1 MKFEEIRLRTLFV
14 ILVGIVCYGI
24 ALFMEFN
31 PWIPALTGCW
41 IATIIIAV
49 ERKLSK
55 ISVKG
60 LIIGVLGLAGGVI
73 IANLIAYPILWI
85 VPLKS
90 FSPFILFLINLVF
103 ATIGLAVSLKRKE
116 EIANFLF
123 RFTGKKT
130 TAATGKYKILDTS
143 VIIDGRIVDLCET
156 GFIEG
161 ILVIPHFVLTELQ
174 QIADSSSSTKR
185 TRGRRGLDIVHRLQ
199 NQETVP
205 VEIVDTDFPDILEVD
220 SKLLQLA
227 KVIKGLV
234 ITNDYN
240 LKKVAKIKDV
250 EVLNINEIATALKPI
265 LLPGESL
272 RINILKEGEN
282 PNQGIA
288 YLEDGTMVVVEKGK
302 KYIGRE
308 AEIIVT
314 SVLQTTTGKMI
325 FTELKQEANKNKIKV
340 KRVRAKGQSK

>member
-1 MKFEEIRLRTLFV
+1 MKFEEIRLRILFV
-14 ILVGIVCYGI
+14 MLVGIVCYGV
-24 ALFMEFN
+24 AFNMEFN
-31 PWIPALTGCW
+31 PWIPTLTGCW
-41 IATIIIAV
+41 VATIIIVV
-49 ERKLSK
+49 ERKLTQ

-60 LIIGVLGLAGGVI
+60 LIIGILGLGGGVI

-90 FSPFILFLINLVF
+90 FAPFILFLINLVF
-103 ATIGLAVSLKRKE
+103 ATVGLTVSLKRKE
-116 EIANFLF
+116 EIADILF
-123 RFTGKKT
+123 RFTGKKIT
-130 TAATGKYKILDTS
+130 TARGKYKILDTS

-156 GFIEG
+156 GFVEG
-161 ILVIPHFVLTELQ
+161 MLIVPHFVLTELQ

-185 TRGRRGLDIVHRLQ
+185 TRGRRGLDIVNKLQ

-205 VEIVDTDFPDILEVD
+205 VEIVDTDFPDIPEVD

-227 KVIKGLV
+227 KEIKGLV
-234 ITNDYN
+234 ITNDHN
-240 LKKVAKIKDV
+240 LKKVAKIKNV
-250 EVLNINEIATALKPI
+250 EVLNINEIATALKPV
-265 LLPGESL
+265 LLPGEIL
-272 RINILKEGEN
+272 KINILKEGEN

-288 YLEDGTMVVVEKGK
+288 YLEDGTMVVIEKGK

-308 AEIIVT
+308 MEIIVT

-340 KRVRAKGQSK
+340 KRGKAKGQTK